1 MLILTEISAILETKK
16 SWQYERQRRKY
27 RGAEGGEGGGYGRGL
42 RRGCSPE
49 FFSHFGVQNS

>member
-1 MLILTEISAILETKK
+1 VLILTEISAILETKK

-42 RRGCSPE
+42 RRGLFPRI
-49 FFSHFGVQNS
+49 FFSFWSSK